1 MSALCLGH
9 QDFVTLIACIS
20 IQHPPGAQCKRK
32 SNLIERCSS
41 MQRGEGKEGVS
52 KHAAGV
58 LELTVGREQRNPHTV
73 HR

>member
-20 IQHPPGAQCKRK
+20 IQHLPGAQCKRK

-58 LELTVGREQRNPHTV
+58 DGGQRTKKSSHSAPLK
-73 HR
+73 